1 MLQAYQKYNAQA
13 MRTAR
18 QRMATAAPYRPDMR
32 PLGNPEVSETGDL
45 ILRVA
50 FDKEFGLPNE
60 TDAARIVNHLFPEA
74 RVAHERTWID
84 SQSGVL
90 RVALERKDSSLRLAS
105 RKDMPSDF
113 VALAA
118 GVYRKAS
125 DNSIWDLR
133 LEADGSYGLYR
144 REAQQDGEKLPLD
157 GIEGNPREA
166 GFRPGEFVIVAGAN
180 EDRVAIYKGADENGN
195 PVVEHEGQQGAIPL
209 ESLRIAATLDAR
221 ELEDYY
227 AQAYGSKEYA
237 KALVKNIGEKKRK
250 S

>member
-1 MLQAYQKYNAQA
+1 MLQAYQKNNAQA
-13 MRTAR
+13 MRIAS
-18 QRMATAAPYRPDMR
+18 QRMASATPYRPDLR
-32 PLGNPEVSETGDL
+32 PLGNPEISETGDL

-50 FDKEFGLPNE
+50 FEKDFGLPNE
-60 TDAARIVNHLFPEA
+60 TDAARLVNHLFPEA

-84 SQSGVL
+84 SQTGVL
-90 RVALERKDSSLRLAS
+90 RVALERIDSSLRLAS

-113 VALAA
+113 TALAA
-118 GVYRKAS
+118 GVYKKAS

-133 LEADGSYGLYR
+133 LETDGSYGLYR
-144 REAQQDGEKLPLD
+144 REAQSEDALPL
-157 GIEGNPREA
+157 GERESKPREA
-166 GFRPGEFVIVAGAN
+166 GFRPGEFVIVAGAS

-209 ESLRIAATLDAR
+209 ESLRVAATLDLR

-237 KALVKNIGEKKRK
+237 KALVKNVGGKKRK